1 MRVGLSRGCWAVCGC
16 VGVWSVEW
24 RMWVG
29 VCGGG
34 GWGWGVKECV
44 WRGGGCA
51 VHVGMC
57 GACGVCEC
65 VCYTFLFLTVKS
77 LIKIGFGSLKTE
89 WMHFTACL
97 ARSGEPF

>member
-1 MRVGLSRGCWAVCGC
+1 M
-16 VGVWSVEW
+16 
-24 RMWVG
+24 G

-57 GACGVCEC
+57 GACGVC
-65 VCYTFLFLTVKS
+65 VCMLHLPVPYCEES
-77 LIKIGFGSLKTE
+77 
-89 WMHFTACL
+89 H
-97 ARSGEPF
+97 

>member
-1 MRVGLSRGCWAVCGC
+1 MCGGRGIGACGFIEGMLGSVWVCGC

-29 VCGGG
+29 VCGGR

-57 GACGVCEC
+57 GACGVC
-65 VCYTFLFLTVKS
+65 VCMLHLPVPYCEES
-77 LIKIGFGSLKTE
+77 
-89 WMHFTACL
+89 H
-97 ARSGEPF
+97 